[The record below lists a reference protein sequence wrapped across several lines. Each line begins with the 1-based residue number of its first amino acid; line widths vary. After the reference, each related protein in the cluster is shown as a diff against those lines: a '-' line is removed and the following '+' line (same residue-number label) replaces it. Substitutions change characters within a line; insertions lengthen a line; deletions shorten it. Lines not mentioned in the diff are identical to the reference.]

1 MLVHSILFTGHMID
15 SPDREVARFPA
26 QKEEAVKNELQ
37 NILTREKDNSKY
49 PLRGIAGGAC
59 GGDILFHEACE
70 ELAINTEIFLAS
82 PVNEFKKS
90 SVSFA
95 GKAWTNRFDKLIS
108 KLPVQILEDIDTN
121 KDKNIYELTNLWM
134 LQIALENGGKNMTLV
149 ALWDKKAGDGSGGTE
164 HMIKIA
170 KEAAA
175 EICIIDIT
183 TL

>member
-1 MLVHSILFTGHMID
+1 M
-15 SPDREVARFPA
+15 A
-26 QKEEAVKNELQ
+26 
-37 NILTREKDNSKY
+37 REKEFSKY
-49 PLRGIAGGAC
+49 ALRGIASGAC
-59 GGDILFHEACE
+59 GGDILFHEAGE
-70 ELAINTEIFLAS
+70 ELAISTEIFLAS

-95 GKAWTNRFDKLIS
+95 GKAWGKRFDKLVS
-108 KLPVQILEDIDTN
+108 KLPIHILEGTDPNN

-183 TL
+183 KL